1 MEKKAVV
8 VLSGGM
14 DSASLLYWAKANYKT
29 VSAISIN
36 YGQRHSK
43 ELDCARTLCGL
54 TDVEYDVVDLSSIKS
69 LLKGNA
75 LTDNIEVPE
84 GHYESSSMKLTVVP
98 NRNMLLLSVA
108 LCSACVKDADV
119 VLYGAHFGDHAIYPD
134 CRKEFV
140 EALDKAS
147 RLCWYKEIKIVA
159 PFVDKTKTDIARLG
173 TELGVQFEHTWSC
186 YKGEEKHCGKCGTC
200 VERIE
205 AFSDSGIEDITEYAE

>member
-14 DSASLLYWAKANYKT
+14 DSASLLYWAKVNYKT

-43 ELDCARTLCGL
+43 ELDCARTLCEL

-108 LCSACVKDADV
+108 LCSACVKDADE
-119 VLYGAHFGDHAIYPD
+119 VLYGAHFGDHAVYPD

-173 TELGVQFEHTWSC
+173 TELGVPFEHTWSC

-205 AFSDSGIEDITEYAE
+205 AFSDSGIEDITEYTV